1 MDSIIYNYD
10 LATRQKEINDYAYQ
24 NKLDTLFFLQLL
36 FVSILI
42 VAIFAYLASI
52 EVISYLLVAYIAL
65 IILIIDILLFL
76 SRYSFTTKI
85 RDQNRWNE
93 VKSGHM
99 PSIAYQFKTEADLA
113 ALYAKYG
120 LTNLSGIDLQ
130 GVCSL
135 YAKNQKA
142 S

>member
-1 MDSIIYNYD
+1 MDSTIYNYD
-10 LATRQKEINDYAYQ
+10 LATRQSEINEYAYQ

-52 EVISYLLVAYIAL
+52 EMISYLLVAYVAL
-65 IILIIDILLFL
+65 LILIIDILLFIT
-76 SRYSFTTKI
+76 RYSFTANL
-85 RDQNRWNE
+85 RDKNRWNE
-93 VKSGHM
+93 VKSKNE
-99 PSIAYQFKTEADLA
+99 PSIAWQFKTDADLA

-120 LTNLSGIDLQ
+120 LSNLSGVDLK

-135 YAKNQKA
+135 YAKNPTA
-142 S
+142 

>member
-1 MDSIIYNYD
+1 MDSTIYNYEN
-10 LATRQKEINDYAYQ
+10 AGRQTQINEYAYQ

-52 EVISYLLVAYIAL
+52 EVISYLLVVYVAVL
-65 IILIIDILLFL
+65 ILVIDILLFL
-76 SRYSFTTKI
+76 TRFAFTSKI

-93 VKSGHM
+93 LKSKHE
-99 PSIAYQFKTEADLA
+99 PSIAWDFKTQADLA

-130 GVCSL
+130 GVCSI
-135 YAKNQKA
+135 YAKNPKA
-142 S
+142 